1 MARERI
7 SMRKSREILRHVLDL
22 GLSYEVTEQSLGTS
36 HGQVCRTLRKIRE
49 RGLGW
54 ADLEPLSDDEL
65 EQLLYGSAKAP
76 AATAPLPDWP
86 TVDAELRRPGVTLLL
101 LQQEYKQSHPD
112 GLGYSQFC
120 DHYSRFRSKRPLLM
134 RQQHIAGDKLF
145 IDYSGKKPSYLD
157 RHSGKHI
164 ECELFVAVLG
174 ASNLTYVEATA
185 TQRRDDFLRS
195 HLRAHAYL
203 GGVARLWIPDN
214 LKSAVIKACR
224 YEPTLQRD
232 YEELAAHYGAA
243 VLPARPRK
251 PRDKAK
257 VEVGVQIA
265 QRWILAAMRNV
276 RCFSLAELNQHI
288 ARLLEELNHRPM
300 RVYKRSRRELFE
312 QIERQHLRPLP
323 VHAFVLCET
332 KEARVH
338 IDYHVAFDGH
348 FYSVPYTL
356 VGEPVRVRATGTTI
370 EIFHK
375 NQRVASHLRSCKRGG
390 YTTVP
395 EHMPKAH
402 QKQLDWSPGRIL
414 NWAAQIGPH
423 AASLCHAIL
432 DSRRHPEHGYKS
444 CLGLM
449 RLGQRYPAPRIEA
462 ACARAYAAGARS
474 YQSVKMIL
482 ENGLDRIPM
491 ASAEPPTAHIQEHE
505 HLRGPD
511 YYS

>member
-1 MARERI
+1 MARERTC
-7 SMRKSREILRHVLDL
+7 MRKCREILRHILDL
-22 GLSYEVTEQSLGTS
+22 GLSYEVTQQSLQVS
-36 HGQVCRTLRKIRE
+36 HGQVCRTLAKVRD

-54 ADLEPLSDDEL
+54 AEVAPLSDDEL
-65 EQLLYGSAKAP
+65 EALLYGPRSASAP
-76 AATAPLPDWP
+76 TAPLPDWP
-86 TVDAELRRPGVTLLL
+86 TLDAERRRPGVTLLL
-101 LQQEYKQSHPD
+101 LHQEYRAQHPD

-120 DHYSRFRSKRPLLM
+120 DHYSRFQKKRPLLM
-134 RQQHIAGDKLF
+134 RQSYPAGDRLLV
-145 IDYSGKKPSYLD
+145 DYSGKKPFYLD
-157 RHSGKHI
+157 PQTGERI

-174 ASNLTYVEATA
+174 ASNLTYVEATR

-195 HLRAHAYL
+195 HLRAHAYF
-203 GGVARLWIPDN
+203 GGVARLWTPDN
-214 LKSAVIKACR
+214 LKSAVSRACP

-232 YEELAAHYGAA
+232 YEELATHYGAA

-265 QRWILAAMRNV
+265 QRWILARLRNV

-300 RVYKRSRRELFE
+300 RVYGKSRRALFE
-312 QIERQHLRPLP
+312 QIEQPHLRPLP
-323 VHAFVLCET
+323 VHPFVLCQT

-348 FYSVPYTL
+348 FYSVPHAL
-356 VGEPVRVRATGTTI
+356 IGEPVRVRATESTV
-370 EIFHK
+370 EIYHK
-375 NQRVASHLRSCKRGG
+375 SQRVASHLRSCKRGG

-402 QKQLDWSPGRIL
+402 QKQRDWSPGRLL
-414 NWAAQIGPH
+414 NWAATVGPH
-423 AASLCHAIL
+423 TAALCHAIL
-432 DSRRHPEHGYKS
+432 ESRRHPEHGYKS

-449 RLGQRYPAPRIEA
+449 RLGRRYPSERIEA
-462 ACARAYAAGARS
+462 ACARAQAAGARS
-474 YQSVKMIL
+474 YHSVKTIL
-482 ENGLDRIPM
+482 EAGLDRIPM
-491 ASAEPPTAHIQEHE
+491 TPPTPSAPDLCAHE

-511 YYS
+511 YYN

>member
-1 MARERI
+1 MARERT
-7 SMRKSREILRHVLDL
+7 SMRKCREILRHVLDL
-22 GLSYEVTEQSLGTS
+22 GLSYEVTERSLGVS
-36 HGQVCRTLRKIRE
+36 HGQVCRTLTKVRE
-49 RGLGW
+49 RGLSW
-54 ADLEPLSDDEL
+54 ADVAPLSDDEL
-65 EQLLYGSAKAP
+65 EALLYGAKP
-76 AATAPLPDWP
+76 PSPCTAPLPDWP
-86 TVDAELRRPGVTLLL
+86 ALDAELRRPGVTLQLL
-101 LQQEYKQSHPD
+101 HQEYRERHPD

-120 DHYSRFRSKRPLLM
+120 DHYSRFRRLRPLLM
-134 RQQHIAGDKLF
+134 RQQHLAGDKLF
-145 IDYSGKKPSYLD
+145 IDYSGKKPSYFD
-157 RHSGKHI
+157 RQTGERI

-174 ASNLTYVEATA
+174 ASNLTYAEATA
-185 TQRRDDFLRS
+185 TQRREDFLRS
-195 HLRAHAYL
+195 HIRAHSYF
-203 GGVARLWIPDN
+203 GGVSRLWIPDN
-214 LKSAVIKACR
+214 LKSAVVKACA

-265 QRWILAAMRNV
+265 QRWILARLRNV
-276 RCFSLAELNQHI
+276 RCFSLVELNGHI
-288 ARLLEELNHRPM
+288 ARLLDELNHRPM

-323 VHAFVLCET
+323 AHSFVLCET
-332 KEARVH
+332 KEAKVH

-348 FYSVPYTL
+348 FYSVPYAL
-356 VGEPVRVRATGTTI
+356 VQEPVRIRATGTTV

-375 NQRVASHLRSCKRGG
+375 NQRVASHLRSSKRGG
-390 YTTVP
+390 YTTLA

-402 QKQLDWSPGRIL
+402 QKQRDWSPGRIL
-414 NWAAQIGPH
+414 NWAASVGPH

-444 CLGLM
+444 CLGLL
-449 RLGQRYPAPRIEA
+449 RLGQRYEKERIEA

-474 YQSVKMIL
+474 YQSVKTIL

-491 ASAEPPTAHIQEHE
+491 SPSEPQHAPPLEHE

-511 YYS
+511 YYN

>member
-1 MARERI
+1 MARERT
-7 SMRKSREILRHVLDL
+7 SMRKTREILRHILDL
-22 GLSYEVTEQSLGTS
+22 DLSYEVTEKSVGVS
-36 HGQVCRTLRKIRE
+36 HGQVCRTLAKVRE
-49 RGLGW
+49 RGLVW
-54 ADLEPLSDDEL
+54 TELSPLSDDKL
-65 EQLLYGSAKAP
+65 EALLYGKKQPLLS
-76 AATAPLPDWP
+76 TAPLPDWP

-101 LQQEYKQSHPD
+101 LHQEYKQQHPL

-120 DHYSRFRSKRPLLM
+120 DHYSRFRKRRPLLM
-134 RQQHIAGDKLF
+134 RQQYTAGERLL
-145 IDYSGKKPSYLD
+145 IDYSGKKPFYFD
-157 RHSGKHI
+157 RETGARI
-164 ECELFVAVLG
+164 ECELYVAVLG
-174 ASNLTYVEATA
+174 ASNLTYAEATA

-195 HLRAHAYL
+195 HLRAHAYF
-203 GGVARLWIPDN
+203 GGVARLWTPDN
-214 LKSAVIKACR
+214 LKSAVTKPCP

-232 YEELAAHYGAA
+232 YEELATHYGAC

-265 QRWILAAMRNV
+265 QRWILARLRNV
-276 RCFSLAELNQHI
+276 RCFSLHELNQHI

-300 RVYKRSRRELFE
+300 RVYRKSRRELFE
-312 QIERQHLRPLP
+312 QIERPHLRPLP
-323 VHAFVLCET
+323 AHPFVLCQT

-356 VGEPVRVRATGTTI
+356 VGEPVRVRATDTTV
-370 EIFHK
+370 EIYHK
-375 NQRVASHLRSCKRGG
+375 TERVASHLRSSKRGG

-402 QKQLDWSPGRIL
+402 QKQRDWSPGRLL
-414 NWAAQIGPH
+414 NWAATVGPH
-423 AASLCHAIL
+423 TASLCHAIL

-449 RLGQRYPAPRIEA
+449 RLGQRYESARIEA

-474 YQSVKMIL
+474 YQSVKTIL

-491 ASAEPPTAHIQEHE
+491 SSEQPPAARICDHE
-505 HLRGPD
+505 HLRGPG
-511 YYS
+511 YYN

>member
-1 MARERI
+1 MARERTD
-7 SMRKSREILRHVLDL
+7 MRKSREILRHVLDL
-22 GLSYEVTEQSLGTS
+22 GLTYEVTQQSLGTS
-36 HGQVCRTLRKIRE
+36 HGQVCRTLHKVRE

-54 ADLEPLSDDEL
+54 DDVAPLSDEEL
-65 EQLLYGSAKAP
+65 EQMLYGTPKAP
-76 AATAPLPDWP
+76 PSSAPLPDWP

-101 LQQEYKQSHPD
+101 LHQEYKQAHPE

-120 DHYSRFRSKRPLLM
+120 DHHSRFRKRRPLVM
-134 RQQHIAGDKLF
+134 RQQHLAGDKLF
-145 IDYSGKKPSYLD
+145 IDYSGKRPSYIEP
-157 RHSGKHI
+157 RSGERI

-174 ASNLTYVEATA
+174 ASNLTYAEATA
-185 TQRRDDFLRS
+185 TQRREDFLRS
-195 HLRAHAYL
+195 HLRAHAYF
-203 GGVARLWIPDN
+203 GGVARLWVPDN
-214 LKSAVIKACR
+214 LKSAVVKACP

-243 VLPARPRK
+243 VLPARPGK

-265 QRWILAAMRNV
+265 QRWILACLRKV

-312 QIERQHLRPLP
+312 QIEQPYLRPLP
-323 VHAFVLCET
+323 VHPFVLCET
-332 KEARVH
+332 KQARVH

-348 FYSVPYTL
+348 YYSVPYAL
-356 VGEPVRVRATGTTI
+356 VSQPVRVRATGTTV

-375 NQRVASHLRSCKRGG
+375 NQRVASHLRSHKRGG
-390 YTTVP
+390 YTTLP

-402 QKQLDWSPGRIL
+402 QKHQDWSPGRIL
-414 NWAAQIGPH
+414 NWAAQVGPH
-423 AASLCHAIL
+423 TATLCHAIL

-449 RLGQRYPAPRIEA
+449 RLGQRYPKERIEA

-474 YQSVKMIL
+474 YQSVKTIL

-491 ASAEPPTAHIQEHE
+491 PSAEPAGVRIPEHE

-511 YYS
+511 YYN